1 MDGDVWFLLG
11 YGLAW
16 VGSGGSRATGLG
28 KSSLM
33 CMLLCSASFHTKRVQ
48 DLAIAE
54 LWLIRG
60 VHCS

>member
-16 VGSGGSRATGLG
+16 VGSGEAGRRAWGVE
-28 KSSLM
+28 SHAHVV
-33 CMLLCSASFHTKRVQ
+33 MLRFVSHETVQ
-48 DLAIAE
+48 YLAIAE
-54 LWLIRG
+54 LRLIRG